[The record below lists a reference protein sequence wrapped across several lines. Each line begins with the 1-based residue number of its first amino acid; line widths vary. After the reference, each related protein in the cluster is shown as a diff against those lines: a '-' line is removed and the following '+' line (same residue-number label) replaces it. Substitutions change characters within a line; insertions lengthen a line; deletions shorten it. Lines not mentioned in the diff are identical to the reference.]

1 MRAMI
6 WGPGITWLKRKNPA
20 SQMLANKQPLL
31 SMFETKERNSH
42 LKSHGLDAALFQP
55 VAALMTGSWL
65 IGLT

>member
-42 LKSHGLDAALFQP
+42 LKSHGLEIAW
-55 VAALMTGSWL
+55 S
-65 IGLT
+65 